1 MVNIKVGIIGGTG
14 LEDPQILTDKVE
26 KNVTTAYGSPSSS
39 LTVGQINNVDVVL
52 LSRHGKC
59 HEIGPSDINY
69 RANILALKDEG
80 CTHILTTNA
89 CGSLK
94 EEYHVGDLVVLD
106 QFINQTYKRESS
118 FYSGLT
124 RADSRFEG
132 VNHIPMGDPFCEETS
147 NIVID
152 AMKKTSYRHH
162 EHGTIVVI
170 EGPRFSTR
178 AESRMF
184 GLLGG
189 DVIGMTTSP
198 EVCLAKELGI
208 SYASIATVTD
218 YDSWK
223 DGEHVTVEK
232 VFQVIKE
239 NSLKAT
245 KVLLFTIEMMG
256 QKDWSSLIESN
267 KKVADSAAC

>member
-1 MVNIKVGIIGGTG
+1 LKIKIGIIGGTG

-26 KNVTTAYGSPSSS
+26 KNVTNQFGNPSSS
-39 LTVGQINNVDVVL
+39 LTIGQINNVDVVL
-52 LSRHGKC
+52 LSRHGRS

-94 EEYHVGDLVVLD
+94 EEYKVGDLVVLD

-118 FYSGLT
+118 YYSGNGREGT
-124 RADSRFEG
+124 RFSG
-132 VNHIPMGDPFCEETS
+132 VNHIPMGDPFCEES
-147 NIVID
+147 RKILIQ
-152 AMKKTSYRHH
+152 AMKKNSFSHH
-162 EHGTIVVI
+162 EKGTIVVI

-198 EVCLAKELGI
+198 EACLARELGL

-218 YDSWK
+218 YDSWREG
-223 DGEHVTVEK
+223 DHVTVEK

-239 NSLKAT
+239 NSQKAT
-245 KVLLFTIEMMG
+245 KVLLDTIEIMG
-256 QKDWSSLIESN
+256 QMDWSALIESN
-267 KKVADSAAC
+267 NEVASKASC